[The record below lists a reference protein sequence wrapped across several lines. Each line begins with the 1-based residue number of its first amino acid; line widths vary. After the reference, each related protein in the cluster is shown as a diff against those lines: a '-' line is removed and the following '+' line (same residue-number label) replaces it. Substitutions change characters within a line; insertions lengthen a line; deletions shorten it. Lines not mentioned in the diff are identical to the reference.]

1 MTKPLPALLLLAA
14 SGLLTNLHA
23 DLAIVQKTD
32 GAGQDIET
40 TTNIKL
46 SKMRVDTPANVV
58 IMDLKTGAL
67 TSLMPAEKKYMK
79 IPSQMAQAVFDSM
92 KKSAADQPQTP
103 PVPAPTG
110 NKETIS
116 GYPCEEYTYNYHGS
130 KLILWLTTALP
141 GYQAALQ
148 EMAAAF
154 SQGPMAAMVKSV
166 GVDFATLP
174 GFPIRTV
181 TELKPGETMTSTTL
195 SVSTKPIPDAE
206 FEIPAGYTELKM
218 PSLTPPDAVQ
228 PPALSK

>member
-130 KLILWLTTALP
+130 
-141 GYQAALQ
+141 AALQ